1 MDIMNEAVNLADEIA
16 EKIKNSQI
24 YKDYLTAFA
33 RIENDAETMEKIK
46 QLKIKHLDYADERNR
61 GIEDFN
67 KEKYISQEFY
77 KVMLNDDVRV
87 YFMNEEKLVNLI
99 ADIYSRVAE
108 KCSLNLFV

>member
-1 MDIMNEAVNLADEIA
+1 MDVVNEAVNLADEIA
-16 EKIKNSQI
+16 ESIKNSQI
-24 YKDYLTAFA
+24 YKDYHIALS
-33 RIENDAETMEKIK
+33 RIKDNAEVMEKIK
-46 QLKIKHLDYADERNR
+46 QLKIKHLEYADERTK
-61 GIEDFN
+61 GVEDFN

-99 ADIYSRVAE
+99 ADVYSRVAE

>member
-16 EKIKNSQI
+16 EKIQNSQI
-24 YKDYLTAFA
+24 YKDYLIAFA

-61 GIEDFN
+61 GVEDFN